1 MGRKLIDTVLTR
13 KRLSLSMSQDK
24 VAKLIGCNLST
35 YSAWETGKIMSG
47 YTDGKS
53 ADYIR
58 RLADLYGTT
67 IKQIEEAIS
76 NAYIKAKRNERTL
89 DSLYKENDDDMNK
102 VTDSKLRARREEL
115 GYTAFEVADT
125 IGISEVT
132 LNQWEVGY
140 TKRPKNKSAVMSLA
154 ELYGWGVNETYMA
167 IEEAYNN
174 KYPWLADN
182 KSEVVEEVN
191 DPFAAEYEDSIEVSG
206 ANDSDSDEE
215 SIIDIAREAYENV
228 VNEPAEDNRS
238 YSEMEE
244 DYDNEGPAEDDT
256 ITCRKAIDM
265 ALDAVFAWGRNRQVY
280 DDMLETMKEN
290 APKDADH
297 RTIKEHQIETYI
309 LSLIYGN
316 VSFDT
321 FCTIKDSLKSCL
333 DMMKSFE
340 EE

>member
-1 MGRKLIDTVLTR
+1 MGRKLVDTILTR
-13 KRLSLSMSQDK
+13 KRLSLGMSQDK

-35 YSAWETGKIMSG
+35 YSAWETGKIMSA
-47 YTDGKS
+47 YADGKS

-67 IKQIEEAIS
+67 TKQIEEAIS

-132 LNQWEVGY
+132 LKQWEVGY

-154 ELYGWGVNETYMA
+154 ELYGWGVNETYIA
-167 IEEAYNN
+167 IEEAYNT
-174 KYPWLADN
+174 KYQWLADN

-191 DPFAAEYEDSIEVSG
+191 DPFAAEYEDSIEVSE

-228 VNEPAEDNRS
+228 VNEPVEVETPRVV
-238 YSEMEE
+238 
-244 DYDNEGPAEDDT
+244 DDT
-256 ITCRKAIDM
+256 ITCGKAIDV

-280 DDMLETMKEN
+280 DDMRDTIN
-290 APKDADH
+290 ACAPTDANH
-297 RTIKEHQIETYI
+297 RTIKESQIETYI

-321 FCTIKDSLKSCL
+321 FCTVKDSLKSCL
-333 DMMKSFE
+333 GMMKSFE
-340 EE
+340 EEE

>member
-1 MGRKLIDTVLTR
+1 MGRKLVDTILTR
-13 KRLSLSMSQDK
+13 KRLSLGMSQDK

-58 RLADLYGTT
+58 KLADLYGTT

-89 DSLYKENDDDMNK
+89 DSSCKKEDYMNK

-115 GYTAFEVADT
+115 GYTVFEVADT

-132 LNQWEVGY
+132 LKQWEVGY
-140 TKRPKNKSAVMSLA
+140 TQRPKNKSAVMSLA

-167 IEEAYNN
+167 IEEAYNT

-182 KSEVVEEVN
+182 KSEVVEEDN
-191 DPFAAEYEDSIEVSG
+191 DPFEAEYEDSIEVSE

-228 VNEPAEDNRS
+228 VNEPAEVETSRVV
-238 YSEMEE
+238 
-244 DYDNEGPAEDDT
+244 DDT
-256 ITCRKAIDM
+256 ITCGKAIDV

-280 DDMLETMKEN
+280 DDMRDTIN
-290 APKDADH
+290 ACAPTDANH

-321 FCTIKDSLKSCL
+321 FCTVKDSLKSCL
-333 DMMKSFE
+333 GMMKSFE
-340 EE
+340 EEE